1 MSGATIRVI
10 FVGNTNVGKTALNTR
25 YLQNDFNPEGAPTIS
40 PASSSVTAKTTT
52 GKEVTLQ
59 LWDTAGQER
68 FQSLSQVFYREA
80 NVAIICVDGSD
91 PDSFNSVR
99 VWASRVREFE
109 PNCKFVLA
117 VTKIDLV
124 EDRTSI
130 VQLATQTAAEEEM
143 PEGNVFYT
151 SSKTG
156 ECVQELFAYV
166 ATLGDKKVG
175 KVETENSNNNSQSQ
189 KPASPPAQSVSL
201 TEGSQKK
208 KKGCC

>member
-1 MSGATIRVI
+1 MSATTQIRVI
-10 FVGNTNVGKTALNTR
+10 FVGDTNVGKTALNTR

-40 PASSSVTAKTTT
+40 PASSSATAKTLS

-80 NVAIICVDGSD
+80 NVAIICVDGTN
-91 PDSFNSVR
+91 PDCFNTVK
-99 VWASRVREFE
+99 VWGSRVHEFE
-109 PNCKFVLA
+109 PKCKFVIA

-124 EDRTSI
+124 DDRTTI
-130 VQLATQTAAEEEM
+130 VQLANKVMKEEDISD
-143 PEGNVFYT
+143 VFYT

-156 ECVQELFAYV
+156 ECVQELFARV
-166 ATLGDKKVG
+166 ATLGDSEDKF
-175 KVETENSNNNSQSQ
+175 ETENNED
-189 KPASPPAQSVSL
+189 APPPQNKAPKSVSL
-201 TEGSQKK
+201 TENTQKK